1 MLQGAQAVTAP
12 ALRLSDVTAGYG
24 GRPVLRSVSLEVQA
38 GEAVGITGPNGAG
51 KSTLLRVVMGLLVPQ
66 EGSVHVFGLPLASGR
81 SRRRL
86 RTRIG
91 YVAQEQPAGEMPIT
105 VFDAVLLGRWGRTF
119 AGLRRPSDND
129 RKAVWDRLAWV
140 GLADRARHDVRH
152 LSGGQR
158 QRVALARALVGN
170 PDILILDEPTTHL
183 DAAAQTDFSNLLIRL
198 RCELRIT
205 TLLVSHDAA
214 ILQECTDRILTMREG
229 RFQHEAKQRPR
240 EGSFDV

>member
-1 MLQGAQAVTAP
+1 M
-12 ALRLSDVTAGYG
+12 
-24 GRPVLRSVSLEVQA
+24 
-38 GEAVGITGPNGAG
+38 
-51 KSTLLRVVMGLLVPQ
+51 
-66 EGSVHVFGLPLASGR
+66 
-81 SRRRL
+81 
-86 RTRIG
+86 
-91 YVAQEQPAGEMPIT
+91 
-105 VFDAVLLGRWGRTF
+105 
-119 AGLRRPSDND
+119 
-129 RKAVWDRLAWV
+129 WDRLAWV

-198 RCELRIT
+198 RRELRIT